1 MGYVHH
7 SNYALYLEQARMDLF
22 SSYGLDILALEKE
35 GVILPL
41 VHMEIR
47 YLEPLHFG
55 DQISVETRLNTG
67 NKIKLE
73 LNYRIFKQNHKLVV
87 RAKTALVFADKD
99 SGKLIPGAHQYLE
112 ALTFQEEQS
121 SS

>member
-22 SSYGLDILALEKE
+22 SSNGLDIRALEKE

-41 VHMEIR
+41 VRMEIR

-67 NKIKLE
+67 NKIMLE
-73 LNYRIFKQNHKLVV
+73 LNYRILNQNQKLVV

-99 SGKLIPGAHQYLE
+99 SGKLIPDAHQYLE